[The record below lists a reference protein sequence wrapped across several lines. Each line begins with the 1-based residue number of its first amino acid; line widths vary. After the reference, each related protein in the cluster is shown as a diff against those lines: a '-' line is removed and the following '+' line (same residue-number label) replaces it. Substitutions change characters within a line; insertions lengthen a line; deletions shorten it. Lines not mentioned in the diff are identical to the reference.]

1 MFIQT
6 LIVTSALVAG
16 QQPQTPPRATPET
29 RPPAQAPATGTSQAH
44 TDHAA
49 GATGADATFVKKAA
63 DGGMAEVSLAKLAQ
77 EKASSSDVKSFAA
90 KLEKDHTKANDELK
104 EVASKKGITLPTEP
118 SKNHQAM
125 HDRLS
130 KLSGAE
136 FDKAYVTAM
145 LDDHQK
151 DVREFQRVA
160 SGSGDPDVKA
170 FASKTLPTLKDHLQQ
185 VQELSK
191 NMGGAKKQTS

>member
-1 MFIQT
+1 MFIQS
-6 LIVTSALVAG
+6 LIVASAIMAG
-16 QQPQTPPRATPET
+16 QQPQTPPRATPAT
-29 RPPAQAPATGTSQAH
+29 PPPAPAPATGTSQAH

-77 EKASSSDVKSFAA
+77 EKASSADVKSFAA

-104 EVASKKGITLPTEP
+104 EVASKKGITLPAAP

-125 HDRLS
+125 HDRLA

-160 SGSGDPDVKA
+160 SGSGDADVKA

-185 VQELSK
+185 VQDLAK
-191 NMGGAKKQTS
+191 NMGGVKKPTS

>member
-6 LIVTSALVAG
+6 LIVTSALIAA
-16 QQPQTPPRATPET
+16 PQAQPPRATPET
-29 RPPAQAPATGTSQAH
+29 RPPAQDPATHTAAQPHTEHATGTS
-44 TDHAA
+44 
-49 GATGADATFVKKAA
+49 GADATFVKKAA

-90 KLEKDHTKANDELK
+90 KLEKDHTQANDELK
-104 EVASKKGITLPTEP
+104 EVASKKNITLPTAP
-118 SKNHQAM
+118 SKTHQAM
-125 HDRLS
+125 HDRLA

-136 FDKAYVTAM
+136 FDKAYVSAM

-151 DVREFQRVA
+151 DVREFSRVA
-160 SGSGDPDVKA
+160 SGSGDADVKA

-191 NMGGAKKQTS
+191 SMGVKKPTS

>member
-1 MFIQT
+1 
-6 LIVTSALVAG
+6 
-16 QQPQTPPRATPET
+16 
-29 RPPAQAPATGTSQAH
+29 
-44 TDHAA
+44 
-49 GATGADATFVKKAA
+49 
-63 DGGMAEVSLAKLAQ
+63 
-77 EKASSSDVKSFAA
+77 VKSFAA

-104 EVASKKGITLPTEP
+104 EVASKKGITLPAAP

-125 HDRLS
+125 HDRLA

-160 SGSGDPDVKA
+160 SGSGDADVKA

-185 VQELSK
+185 VQDLAK
-191 NMGGAKKQTS
+191 NMGGVKKPTS